1 MTRDVSRCHWVLCHL
16 DTLSCWHGQWQVWHI
31 RWLGSSLTFLSPL
44 QSAVTCS
51 SVIWTHLFV
60 WYLDSNDSILRASNA
75 ILRVTEQ
82 AWRDGQKLSDINI
95 SAVCRVLS
103 KTYFFIW
110 SPRCAAV
117 TDVYLWAPLVMSIS
131 DFCLDFPLV
140 WISWGAEATLLYFRR
155 SYTTSHMYHSKS
167 KERNL
172 VQETFMK
179 RIKIHFFFIGSI
191 QFLKLTSQPR
201 IASMGHSRL
210 TRLTEYAKSNY
221 NLTRVL
227 E

>member
-1 MTRDVSRCHWVLCHL
+1 MEYGGMVRNWVISIYLL
-16 DTLSCWHGQWQVWHI
+16 
-31 RWLGSSLTFLSPL
+31 
-44 QSAVTCS
+44 SAVYWGKHIS
-51 SVIWTHLFV
+51 SFAPPCP
-60 WYLDSNDSILRASNA
+60 D
-75 ILRVTEQ
+75 
-82 AWRDGQKLSDINI
+82 
-95 SAVCRVLS
+95 
-103 KTYFFIW
+103 
-110 SPRCAAV
+110 CAAV
-117 TDVYLWAPLVMSIS
+117 SDVYLGVPPVMSIS